1 MQLLQVGQHFGN
13 TQQKLR
19 LNGTILTEAC
29 CTTGV
34 EVPWHYH
41 ENAYFYMHLKGTH
54 EEVNKKNRITCQPGT
69 LLFHHW
75 QDPHYNTN
83 FSQESRFFHIEIE
96 KSWFQRFHL
105 SPELLEG
112 SQQLENRE
120 LNPVFNKIY
129 KELHQQDNA
138 TQLAIDG
145 LLAQAFAL
153 LLRQSPGEKGKTPAW
168 VKKVQAILH
177 EGETENITL
186 GQLSQETGVHPV
198 HLSKEFPKH
207 FGVSFGEYVRNR
219 KVDRA
224 TPLLL
229 HKDLTITDIAYRCGF
244 ADQSHFIRCF
254 KERNGMTPLQFR
266 KSRLRN

>member
-1 MQLLQVGQHFGN
+1 MQLLQLGQHFGHSKK
-13 TQQKLR
+13 KLH
-19 LNGTILTEAC
+19 LDGTILTEAS

-34 EVPWHYH
+34 EIPWHYH

-54 EEVNKKNRITCQPGT
+54 DEVNKKDRITCQPGT

-105 SPELLEG
+105 NPNIIEG

-120 LNPVFNKIY
+120 LYPVFNKIY
-129 KELHQQDNA
+129 NELSYHDNA

-145 LLAQAFAL
+145 LLSQAFAI
-153 LLRQSPGEKGKTPAW
+153 LLRNAHEKGKTPTW
-168 VKKVQAILH
+168 VSKAKEVLH
-177 EGETENITL
+177 DAATEKISL
-186 GQLSQETGVHPV
+186 EQLSLETGVHPV
-198 HLSKEFPKH
+198 HLSKEFPKY
-207 FGVSFGEYVRNR
+207 FEVSFGEYVRNL

-224 TPLLL
+224 TTLLL
-229 HKDLTITDIAYRCGF
+229 DNSLTITDIAYQCGF

-254 KERNGMTPLQFR
+254 KERNGITPLKFR
-266 KSRLRN
+266 QNRLKR